1 MQALAGS
8 PYITPGVL
16 SQFAVSLASPR
27 LEAVLAQCD
36 QDRDALQVLLDL
48 KYVLCQFYGY
58 CIKGVSS
65 EYSLSN
71 FLLKSCVN
79 SAIIYLV
86 IEDIMLVCTLKI

>member
-27 LEAVLAQCD
+27 LETVLAKCD
-36 QDRDALQVLLDL
+36 QVFLGL

-58 CIKGVSS
+58 CIKGVSF
-65 EYSLSN
+65 EYRLSN
-71 FLLKSCVN
+71 FLFKSCVN
-79 SAIIYLV
+79 SASIYLV
-86 IEDIMLVCTLKI
+86 IEDIK